1 MNEEEKRLKR
11 NENKRKLRAKL
22 SAENIPIVSKPTLV
36 VNTDTNPL
44 PYKPKKAK
52 KIELKD
58 KTIITYT
65 SKLRAFHNRMTGL
78 PLSQNII
85 NAIKGIDYDKKAV
98 QNEFKYLYEKVS
110 YIIDKELKS
119 IPNLCK
125 IFTKITGFVKLIK
138 ILVPIKRNI
147 ENAEG
152 IRRNNS
158 IIKKED
164 LISFDK
170 QDILIRSA
178 KLPDNPSKLLYLLM
192 TILPTRRLDDY
203 RTMTFGVSNSNHF
216 DTEYL
221 YITEA
226 NTKNKKSTT
235 IKIPPEILELLPD
248 SGFILG
254 KKYSQ
259 PVLSNKFSSIM
270 KELYGK
276 KITALDLRRM
286 YLTTVNNSGASFLER
301 KEIADAVGHS
311 VEESMKYSLVVKNNP
326 SQLPD

>member
-1 MNEEEKRLKR
+1 MNEEEKRLRR
-11 NENKRKLRAKL
+11 NENKRKLRAKIA
-22 SAENIPIVSKPTLV
+22 SETTPIVSKPTLV
-36 VNTDTNPL
+36 VNTDTSAL

-52 KIELKD
+52 KIELKE
-58 KTIITYT
+58 KTILTYT

-78 PLSQNII
+78 PLSPNII

-98 QNEFKYLYEKVS
+98 QNEFQYLYDKVS
-110 YIIDKELKS
+110 FIKENELKS
-119 IPNLCK
+119 IPNICK

-152 IRRNNS
+152 VRRNNS
-158 IIKKED
+158 IIKNED

-170 QDILIRSA
+170 QELLKQSS

-203 RTMTFGVSNSNHF
+203 RTMTFGDTNGNHF
-216 DTEYL
+216 DTEYI

-226 NTKNKKSTT
+226 NTKNKKSIT
-235 IKIPPEILELLPD
+235 IKIPPELLPLIPD
-248 SGFILG
+248 NGFILG
-254 KKYSQ
+254 KYYSQ
-259 PVLSNKFSSIM
+259 PVLSNRFASIM
-270 KELYGK
+270 KQIYGK

-286 YLTTVNNSGASFLER
+286 YLTTVNNTGASFLER
-301 KEIADAVGHS
+301 KNIADAVGHS
-311 VEESMKYSLVVKNNP
+311 VEESLKYSLIVDNISSQP
-326 SQLPD
+326 S